1 MSVVSF
7 PLPVALPLF
16 LSLSLFSRSTLP
28 VAMCRCWK
36 WVLTYQRASVR
47 PRDQSRSF
55 ITEGVLQD
63 MGAYVS
69 HELRGVGVPTIWEC
83 LVLSRWFV
91 ARQVIS
97 RCSHATLTTLLT
109 VLLTA
114 RDVTD

>member
-1 MSVVSF
+1 MVSHRRS
-7 PLPVALPLF
+7 AL
-16 LSLSLFSRSTLP
+16 LSLWH
-28 VAMCRCWK
+28 CGCWEG
-36 WVLTYQRASVR
+36 VLTCQRASIP
-47 PRDQSRSF
+47 PRDQSGSF
-55 ITEGVLQD
+55 ITERVLQD